1 MTKYYHINV
10 DCNQSSK
17 TGNNRS
23 NIIVI
28 SYLKRYIKKRLK
40 PVGERG
46 VKLAETNDY
55 SDLLEYRQSVL
66 NQPESE
72 FQKITIDIIDKAI
85 ENLKK
90 QV

>member
-1 MTKYYHINV
+1 
-10 DCNQSSK
+10 
-17 TGNNRS
+17 
-23 NIIVI
+23 
-28 SYLKRYIKKRLK
+28 
-40 PVGERG
+40 
-46 VKLAETNDY
+46 LAKTNDY